1 MFFKKIYYAF
11 LSWLEPLLD
20 SFSSR
25 LCFFCRNNLGALICD
40 DCVKEQLSLK
50 KKVIDYRILDNF
62 FLDHEQ
68 VFHPKI
74 FYLINFFKKTSY
86 LIKKAKYTRPH
97 FSKFFAQQLSV
108 FLLENINQIL
118 ADDVNLAY
126 VEDFPY
132 SSTKL
137 NLFIT
142 HSPMYLEKE
151 KTRAFNF
158 AALLAEDLTKN
169 LLANLEKS
177 RNLKVI
183 FQSSRGVY
191 QHDLAKIEF
200 LEDYF
205 IRVKDTKAL
214 FNLGQDC
221 RIKEITNAFV
231 INKNIGLVKRDL
243 NVLLIIDD
251 ICTTGSTMLELM
263 KLSRIYA
270 DFDEQIGF
278 TIYGRNLI

>member
-1 MFFKKIYYAF
+1 MLFKKIYYGF
-11 LSWLEPLLD
+11 LAWLEPLLD

-25 LCFFCRNNLGALICD
+25 LCFFCRNNLGALVCD
-40 DCVKEQLSLK
+40 NCVKEHLSLK
-50 KKVIDYRILDNF
+50 KKVIDYKILDNF

-97 FSKFFAQQLSV
+97 FSKFFAKQLSFFFV
-108 FLLENINQIL
+108 ENLNQIL
-118 ADDVNLAY
+118 TDDVNLAY

-132 SSTKL
+132 SSIKL
-137 NLFIT
+137 NIFIT

-151 KTRAFNF
+151 KNRAFNF
-158 AALLAEDLTKN
+158 AALLAEDLSAS
-169 LLANLEKS
+169 LSEHLQKS
-177 RNLKVI
+177 RNIKII
-183 FQSSRGVY
+183 FQSSRGIY

-200 LEDYF
+200 LENYF
-205 IRVKDTKAL
+205 VRIKDTKPL
-214 FNLGQDC
+214 FNLGQES
-221 RIKEITNAFV
+221 RISELSNAFK
-231 INKNIGLVKRDL
+231 INKSIRLGLEDL
-243 NVLLIIDD
+243 NILLIIDD